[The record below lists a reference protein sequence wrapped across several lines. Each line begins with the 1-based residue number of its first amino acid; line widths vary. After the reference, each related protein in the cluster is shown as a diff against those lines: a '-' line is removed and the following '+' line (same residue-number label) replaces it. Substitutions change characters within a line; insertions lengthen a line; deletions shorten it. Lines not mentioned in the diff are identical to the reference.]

1 MRRTE
6 IIMDNR
12 KEQGLTAE
20 KLMRLFIEKWYIC
33 LISVVVTMLAGMYF
47 FVINAPA
54 TYTAYTTIYVTDETE
69 EKNVGAAQESTAL
82 TVNEKLAK
90 DYAIIARSNRVL
102 NTVKANMP
110 NLDMPQS
117 AIGVKAYPD
126 SRILEV
132 SVTGKDPVLM
142 AEAANEITEVLIKE
156 VSEIIS
162 KNNIQIIDLAS
173 VPQQP
178 NVINPKICL
187 IASFLVGLILGVLI
201 ILCVEIFDTR
211 IKGPEDFKEHFNEP
225 VLGVIPKYDRK

>member
-1 MRRTE
+1 ME
-6 IIMDNR
+6 IS
-12 KEQGLTAE
+12 KEQGLSAE
-20 KLMRLFIEKWYIC
+20 KLVKLFIEKWYIC
-33 LISVVVTMLAGMYF
+33 LISIVLTMLAGMYF

-69 EKNVGAAQESTAL
+69 EKNVGTAQESTAL

-102 NTVKANMP
+102 NTVKENMP
-110 NLDMPQS
+110 SLELPQS
-117 AIGVKAYPD
+117 AISVKAYPD

-142 AEAANEITEVLIKE
+142 AEAANKITEVLIRE

-162 KNNIQIIDLAS
+162 KNNIQIIDLAA

-178 NVINPKICL
+178 NVISPKICL
-187 IASFLVGLILGVLI
+187 IASFLVGLILGILI
-201 ILCVEIFDTR
+201 ILCAEIFDTK
-211 IKGPEDFKEHFNEP
+211 IKGPEDFKEHFDEP
-225 VLGVIPKYDRK
+225 VLGVIPKYKRK